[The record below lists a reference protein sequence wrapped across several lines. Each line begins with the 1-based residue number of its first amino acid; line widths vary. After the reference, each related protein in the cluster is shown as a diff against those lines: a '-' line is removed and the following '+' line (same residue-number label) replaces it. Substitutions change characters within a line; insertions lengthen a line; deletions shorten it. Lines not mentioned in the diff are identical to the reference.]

1 MSNII
6 QPKLWSTPPKAIV
19 SLYGPT
25 NFHKIPYLNLGPR
38 RPEVWPIPD
47 ASNDLLAQATNFP
60 VPPTE
65 FPMPTRTEDFKSPRH
80 CMGQHI
86 YRGELLGDFLVK
98 GLLRDI
104 EMVDGQSFER
114 LRLPTKG
121 ESKPEEI
128 NDISKAKPP

>member
-1 MSNII
+1 
-6 QPKLWSTPPKAIV
+6 
-19 SLYGPT
+19 
-25 NFHKIPYLNLGPR
+25 
-38 RPEVWPIPD
+38 
-47 ASNDLLAQATNFP
+47 
-60 VPPTE
+60 
-65 FPMPTRTEDFKSPRH
+65 
-80 CMGQHI
+80 MGQHI